1 MTLVNPVHIAFI
13 VAIAL
18 IFLGP
23 KRLPELARGLGT
35 GMREFRESLSGAAHH
50 DEAPTLAAEGAAPQ
64 PSIEALAPPPPGS
77 GAH

>member
-1 MTLVNPVHIAFI
+1 
-13 VAIAL
+13 
-18 IFLGP
+18 
-23 KRLPELARGLGT
+23 
-35 GMREFRESLSGAAHH
+35 MREFRESLSGGAHH